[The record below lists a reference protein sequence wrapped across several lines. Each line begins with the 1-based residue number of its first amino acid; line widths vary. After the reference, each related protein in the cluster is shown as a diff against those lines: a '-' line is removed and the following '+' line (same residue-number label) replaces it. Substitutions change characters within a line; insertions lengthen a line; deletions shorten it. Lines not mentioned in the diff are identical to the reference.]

1 MRHRMAGKKL
11 SRSSDQRLALRRGLV
26 TDLFRHGAIQTT
38 EAKAA
43 AVRGMAEKLITK
55 AKQSLA
61 ANDAVKVVNARRLAA
76 RQIYGNEIVK
86 KLFDELA
93 PKFATR
99 PGGYTRVYKLGP
111 RHGDAAEM
119 VQLELVIDEEE
130 AAPKNKKK

>member
-1 MRHRMAGKKL
+1 MAGKKL

-130 AAPKNKKK
+130 EAPKKKK

>member
-61 ANDAVKVVNARRLAA
+61 ANDAIKVVNARRLAA

-130 AAPKNKKK
+130 EAPKKKK

>member
-93 PKFATR
+93 PKFAAR

-130 AAPKNKKK
+130 EAPKKKK

>member
-1 MRHRMAGKKL
+1 MAGKKL

-86 KLFDELA
+86 KLFDDLA

-130 AAPKNKKK
+130 EAPKKKK

>member
-38 EAKAA
+38 EAKAD

-93 PKFATR
+93 PKFAAR

-130 AAPKNKKK
+130 EAPKKKK